1 LVEDH
6 SRQEDVPLV
15 GDLVTA
21 LLKALPG
28 ELASA
33 IGFCGMSLAVL
44 PMQQRALDRP
54 LGTGME
60 FDDRLSPQSLLAEL
74 QANEADLSRKTSSEV
89 AQEIL
94 ALQEWRRQMSARLQ
108 VLERHLAWSMLG
120 IERTDDTAAISK
132 AFKRRALELH
142 PDKGGDQQ
150 QFQLLQDMKALLI
163 PDAPTKS
170 KSETQAAD
178 EGDSDTDDEIGNL
191 LEPRKERMPETEKP
205 STVPTIS
212 LRKKLHQATLLAWGR
227 FQELGMQL
235 AQHESD
241 KNAQREVLGAFEA
254 FLSQFATE
262 QPTGTA
268 LRFDQFIQRGSELVC
283 AATLVDE
290 GAALSA
296 VAHLTQTHSAQDDRW
311 GRLLEALPK
320 LADNVKQFAAL
331 VSTSSNQASSN
342 GEAAVHVAGNDP
354 ERSLSTAA
362 ELIQQLEHAE
372 KKPDGLCGYNKLNT
386 EGQNAERPHAA
397 GCVCTVCLRR
407 RWGFRR

>member
-227 FQELGMQL
+227 FQELGM
-235 AQHESD
+235 
-241 KNAQREVLGAFEA
+241 
-254 FLSQFATE
+254 
-262 QPTGTA
+262 
-268 LRFDQFIQRGSELVC
+268 
-283 AATLVDE
+283 
-290 GAALSA
+290 
-296 VAHLTQTHSAQDDRW
+296 
-311 GRLLEALPK
+311 LEALPK